1 MKFTKITVAI
11 FTVALTALSL
21 IACGDDSSGTA
32 ASNNPFSPTGGYV
45 YQLSV
50 NEATQTLIVSMSR
63 EVGDCAL
70 VDGEPQWLDG
80 GLKVYADTNTYEIK
94 GDTLILHTFKTYD
107 DEVYDR
113 KNFLIGKNNGRL
125 YGTWEA
131 LLCDDDDDDGVQE
144 CSLSPYA
151 TETITFTQSTATV
164 NFSLREN
171 ADFTKT
177 DLAYYIVQAL
187 YNGSGFHEIYASDFD
202 DQDQGGPEFD
212 VFLQENN
219 ITYQKVSNKQANF
232 TINGQVYTFSLTS
245 AEESMESRLVEATV
259 TTLSSTCYLKDFEE
273 AISKETCNSRDIYDM
288 SGFHECGIE
297 YEPDSIVYNQLI
309 HENHLTNIDEFRECI
324 RSIAQQPSSD
334 IPYLY
339 KRAAKEAKPSKK
351 NSWFARF

>member
-1 MKFTKITVAI
+1 MKFTKITAAI
-11 FTVALTALSL
+11 FAVALTTLSL

-50 NEATQTLIVSMSR
+50 NEATQTLIVTSSR
-63 EVGDCAL
+63 EVGNCVLA
-70 VDGEPQWLDG
+70 GEEPLWLDG
-80 GLKVYADTNTYEIK
+80 GLKVYADTNTYEFK
-94 GDTLILHTFKTYD
+94 GDSLILHSFETYD
-107 DEVYDR
+107 GHVHDHKYI
-113 KNFLIGKNNGRL
+113 FIGKNNGRL
-125 YGTWEA
+125 YGTWEQ
-131 LLCDDDDDDGVQE
+131 LLCDDDDDDGLQE

-177 DLAYYIVQAL
+177 DLVYHIVESL
-187 YNGSGFHEIYASDFD
+187 YNGGRSSEIYASDFD

-273 AISKETCNSRDIYDM
+273 VISKETCNSHNINDM
-288 SGFHECGIE
+288 SGFHECSTV
-297 YEPDSIVYNQLI
+297 YAPDGTVYDILI
-309 HENHLTNIDEFRECI
+309 HENSLSNIKEFRECI

-351 NSWFARF
+351 NSWFKKF

>member
-1 MKFTKITVAI
+1 MKFTKITTAI

-50 NEATQTLIVSMSR
+50 DEASRTLIVSMSR

-70 VDGEPQWLDG
+70 VDGEPQWLDVG
-80 GLKVYADTNTYEIK
+80 VKVHTDTNTYEIK

-177 DLAYYIVQAL
+177 DLVYHIVESL
-187 YNGSGFHEIYASDFD
+187 YNGGRSSEIYASDFD

-219 ITYQKVSNKQANF
+219 ITYQKVSNEQANF

-259 TTLSSTCYLKDFEE
+259 TTLSSTCYLKDLKNRLPGRP
-273 AISKETCNSRDIYDM
+273 AIVATST
-288 SGFHECGIE
+288 
-297 YEPDSIVYNQLI
+297 
-309 HENHLTNIDEFRECI
+309 T
-324 RSIAQQPSSD
+324 
-334 IPYLY
+334 
-339 KRAAKEAKPSKK
+339 
-351 NSWFARF
+351 

>member
-1 MKFTKITVAI
+1 MTFIKKTATIAAALFV
-11 FTVALTALSL
+11 VSLTACSE
-21 IACGDDSSGTA
+21 DSSGTGA
-32 ASNNPFSPTGGYV
+32 PQNNPLSPTGGYV

-50 NEATQTLIVSMSR
+50 NEATQTLIVTSSR
-63 EVGDCAL
+63 EVGNCVLA
-70 VDGEPQWLDG
+70 GEEPLWLDG
-80 GLKVYADTNTYEIK
+80 GIEVYADTNTYEFK
-94 GDTLILHTFKTYD
+94 GDSLILHSFETYD
-107 DEVYDR
+107 GDVHDH
-113 KNFLIGKNNGRL
+113 KNIFIGKNNGRL
-125 YGTWEA
+125 YGTWEQ
-131 LLCDDDDDDGVQE
+131 LLCDDDDDDGAKD
-144 CSLSPYA
+144 CHLSPYA
-151 TETITFTQSTATV
+151 TYTITFTQSTATA

-177 DLAYYIVQAL
+177 DLVYHIVESL
-187 YNGSGFHEIYASDFD
+187 YNGGRSSEIYASNFD

-273 AISKETCNSRDIYDM
+273 AISKETCNSHNIYDM
-288 SGFHECGIE
+288 SGFHECGTV
-297 YEPDSIVYNQLI
+297 YAPDGTVYDILI
-309 HENHLTNIDEFRECI
+309 HENSLSNIKEFRECI

-351 NSWFARF
+351 NFWFAKF